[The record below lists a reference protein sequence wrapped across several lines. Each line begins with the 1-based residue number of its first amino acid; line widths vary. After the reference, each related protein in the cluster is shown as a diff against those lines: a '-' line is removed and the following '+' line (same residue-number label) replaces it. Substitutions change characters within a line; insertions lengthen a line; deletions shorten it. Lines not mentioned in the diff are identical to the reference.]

1 MVKFAAAL
9 AVMIAGAAAAE
20 PTKRVVSI
28 NLCTDQ
34 LAMLVAAPG
43 QLVSVSWL
51 AADPSVSLMVN
62 KAASIALN
70 HGSAEEVFVQRPDLV
85 LAGTYS
91 TGPATDMLRRLGI
104 RVETL
109 PPANSIDDIRANI
122 LQMGELLGQ
131 PARAADV
138 LALFDANL
146 AAIRPGPSRVAATY
160 AANGFTAGPDSLS
173 ADILRRAGLIALSEK
188 LGIKGGKLSLEELVL
203 SAPDMLV
210 TGSRYAAP
218 SRAEGVL
225 DHPAFAAI
233 PATRRTVADRDWMC
247 GLPAVAATVARL
259 AK

>member
-1 MVKFAAAL
+1 MVKLAAAL
-9 AVMIAGAAAAE
+9 AVMIAGAAAAA
-20 PTKRVVSI
+20 PPKRVVSI

-51 AADPSVSLMVN
+51 AADPSVSLMAEE
-62 KAASIALN
+62 AATTGLN
-70 HGSAEEVFVQRPDLV
+70 HGSAEEVFVQRPELV

-109 PPANSIDDIRANI
+109 PPANSIADVRANI
-122 LQMGELLGQ
+122 LQMGKLLGQ
-131 PARAADV
+131 PERAADV
-138 LALFDANL
+138 LVRFDADL
-146 AAIRPGPSRVAATY
+146 AAVQPGPSRVAATY

-173 ADILRRAGLIALSEK
+173 ADILRRAGLMALSEK
-188 LGIKGGKLSLEELVL
+188 LGTSGGKLSLEELVL
-203 SAPDMLV
+203 ATPDMIV

-233 PATRRTVADRDWMC
+233 PATRRTVPDRDWMC
-247 GLPAVAATVARL
+247 GLPAVAATVAGL